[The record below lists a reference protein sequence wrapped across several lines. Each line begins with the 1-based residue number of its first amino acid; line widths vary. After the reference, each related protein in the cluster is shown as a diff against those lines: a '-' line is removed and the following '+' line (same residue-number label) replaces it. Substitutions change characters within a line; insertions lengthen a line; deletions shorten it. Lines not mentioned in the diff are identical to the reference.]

1 MSTGLALFLKRK
13 EGNVMAV
20 TQTIPPASRFHI
32 VTING
37 ATYEVTSNYI
47 GDVSFL
53 DLLKQI
59 LKRDLER
66 PEE

>member
-1 MSTGLALFLKRK
+1 MEGTKRIATSSK
-13 EGNVMAV
+13 H
-20 TQTIPPASRFHI
+20 HI
-32 VTING
+32 VTVSG

-47 GDVSFL
+47 GDVSFI
-53 DLLKQI
+53 DLLKQM